1 MLPAAKAGI
10 ALVVLASTSVGGYYL
25 FNSNTKE
32 VKQTFVLASKVKTDL
47 DRSYTTEKFGNVY
60 SIYMVDPNNE
70 KNKWWWEAVYEAFK
84 SDVSGSSE
92 KSKFSTEFQ
101 NVSAIDQ
108 AYSKSSNDTKAL
120 NQVCEVA
127 FQKTKTDVSSTT
139 KPNYED
145 NVWTYCSILRSHPKV
160 IPDSVDAAYTGKNG
174 ETHKGKAVSVSAE
187 DDEANKSFWDLRN
200 KEFFDIVSSKS
211 SGNSSKGSIFKS
223 LYGKKSDVRGD
234 EDTVK
239 KACEGAYGKVSS
251 ENTEASQE
259 DIKRFCYLVPEIT
272 ADS

>member
-32 VKQTFVLASKVKTDL
+32 VKQAFVLASKVKKDL
-47 DRSYTTEKFGNVY
+47 DSAYPSGKFGNDY
-60 SIYMVDPNNE
+60 SIYMIDPNNE
-70 KNKWWWEAVYEAFK
+70 KNKWWWEEVYEAFK
-84 SDVSGSSE
+84 SDVSGSSAT
-92 KSKFSTEFQ
+92 SKFSTEFQ

-108 AYSKSSNDTKAL
+108 AYSKKDTDTKAL

-127 FQKTKTDVSSTT
+127 FKKSKDEVTAST

-145 NVWTYCSILRSHPKV
+145 NVWTYCSILRSKPKV
-160 IPDSVDAAYTGKNG
+160 IPSSGDTTYTGKNG
-174 ETHKGKAVSVSAE
+174 ETHKGKAVSVSTE
-187 DDEANKSFWDLRN
+187 DDGANKSFWDLRN

-211 SGNSSKGSIFKS
+211 SGDLAKGSIFKT
-223 LYGKKSDVRGD
+223 LYGKKNDVRGS

-239 KACEGAYGKVSS
+239 KVCQDAYGKGSS
-251 ENTEASQE
+251 ENNEASEE
-259 DIKRFCYLVPEIT
+259 DIKRFCYLVPDIT
-272 ADS
+272 PS